1 MNQFMESFLFEDEVP
16 VEEIDLE
23 KIPFDVYKL
32 QETDV
37 LNHKYDQ
44 LVGYRKVLLKHIINE
59 KKANFA
65 DILQKWELVD
75 CLKLWSY

>member
-1 MNQFMESFLFEDEVP
+1 MNKFMESFLFEETAP

-23 KIPFDVYKL
+23 KIPFEVYKL

-44 LVGYRKVLLKHIINE
+44 LVGYRKLLMKHIINE

-65 DILQKWELVD
+65 EILEK
-75 CLKLWSY
+75 